1 MAGPN
6 HAVARRDHDRRLRD
20 ADEARMKPLSDMQRR
35 CVIEATIE
43 PLTPFRRG
51 YARSKT
57 GPFYDVRTVHSLI
70 QTGALRMIMIRTGR
84 KFGTVTAR
92 AAA

>member
-1 MAGPN
+1 
-6 HAVARRDHDRRLRD
+6 
-20 ADEARMKPLSDMQRR
+20 MKPLSNHQRA
-35 CVIEATIE
+35 CIIEATIE

-51 YARSKT
+51 YGRSKL

-92 AAA
+92 AA

>member
-1 MAGPN
+1 
-6 HAVARRDHDRRLRD
+6 
-20 ADEARMKPLSDMQRR
+20 MKPLSDMQRR

-43 PLTPFRRG
+43 PFTPFRRG

-70 QTGALRMIMIRTGR
+70 QTGALRMIMNRAGR
-84 KFGTVTAR
+84 QFGTVTAR
-92 AAA
+92 SIA